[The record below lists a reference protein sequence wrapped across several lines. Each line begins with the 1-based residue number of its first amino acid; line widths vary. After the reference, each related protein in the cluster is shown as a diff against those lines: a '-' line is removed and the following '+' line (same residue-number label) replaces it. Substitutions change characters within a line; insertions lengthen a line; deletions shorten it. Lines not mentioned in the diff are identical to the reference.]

1 LFLPTTATA
10 TIKSAAKK
18 KGNGERERERERK
31 RKRENKR
38 DDGEEGKTRTNKKRA
53 KKLEQNRTCDLW
65 ETKDTLFGQSAETF
79 FHACPELLDT
89 VINK

>member
-1 LFLPTTATA
+1 M
-10 TIKSAAKK
+10 
-18 KGNGERERERERK
+18 ERERE

-53 KKLEQNRTCDLW
+53 KKLEQQNRTCDLW

>member
-1 LFLPTTATA
+1 M
-10 TIKSAAKK
+10 
-18 KGNGERERERERK
+18 ERERERERK

-38 DDGEEGKTRTNKKRA
+38 DDGEERKTRTNKKRA
-53 KKLEQNRTCDLW
+53 KLEQNRTYDLW

>member
-18 KGNGERERERERK
+18 KGNGEREREREREK
-31 RKRENKR
+31 ER
-38 DDGEEGKTRTNKKRA
+38 DEGEEGKTRTNKERA
-53 KKLEQNRTCDLW
+53 KLEQNRTCDLW

-79 FHACPELLDT
+79 FHACPEPLDT

>member
-1 LFLPTTATA
+1 M
-10 TIKSAAKK
+10 
-18 KGNGERERERERK
+18 ERERE

-53 KKLEQNRTCDLW
+53 KKLEQQNRTYDLW